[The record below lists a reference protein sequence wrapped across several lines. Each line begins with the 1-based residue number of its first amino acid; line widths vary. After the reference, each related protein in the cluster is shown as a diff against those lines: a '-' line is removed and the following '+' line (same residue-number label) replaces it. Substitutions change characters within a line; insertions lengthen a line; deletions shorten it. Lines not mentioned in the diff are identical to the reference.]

1 VAVQIVRFNRLQRST
16 YACQRQRLGLH
27 QHRLHREQNI
37 TGRIPQ
43 GSIRCMGCTGAL
55 ARRDGPQRAHIHT
68 SVSCLCPISKLGMGR
83 LRKHSGCR
91 EIIAGMLECADEERC
106 RAQRQATSAA
116 AVMPPWRLCQ
126 PRGTSVARF
135 GCGSRLRWLRAQP
148 MSRLQAAG
156 KMPVVVLMFPV
167 WCSDLKGLEIHQ
179 LHKALLRHITQVASM
194 SCRRCSWSAANKRN
208 ILFGRYVQLTVGHS
222 DIPSFH
228 HSWAKLA
235 QLPSM
240 SRMLRSSHCGDFT
253 SRYTRPASSCS
264 PV

>member
-1 VAVQIVRFNRLQRST
+1 MHGW
-16 YACQRQRLGLH
+16 QRLPSPSRWPAASAHPYERQLLVPH
-27 QHRLHREQNI
+27 QQTRLGQAAQAQWM
-37 TGRIPQ
+37 Q
-43 GSIRCMGCTGAL
+43 GN
-55 ARRDGPQRAHIHT
+55 
-68 SVSCLCPISKLGMGR
+68 
-83 LRKHSGCR
+83 
-91 EIIAGMLECADEERC
+91 IAGKSGCADEERR

-194 SCRRCSWSAANKRN
+194 SCRRCSRSAANKRN

-235 QLPSM
+235 QLPNM
-240 SRMLRSSHCGDFT
+240 SRMLRSSHYGDFT